1 MLDSFIYNLSPEQ
14 VIELSKLWIINKKS
28 NKIYYPNF
36 TFNDTYYLKKC
47 YYNSKR
53 INDFYIYYKS
63 LPVDIQLDQKYF
75 EAIVYHYNT
84 IYQDKD
90 TFYKTYLKI

>member
-36 TFNDTYYLKKC
+36 TFNC
-47 YYNSKR
+47 
-53 INDFYIYYKS
+53 S
-63 LPVDIQLDQKYF
+63 L
-75 EAIVYHYNT
+75 
-84 IYQDKD
+84 
-90 TFYKTYLKI
+90 